1 MGDAVGAAAGSLP
14 APAQGNHVSEWF
26 GHRVFPTVVA
36 DARSLRD
43 QRDQRCP
50 FLSTAKAADTPC
62 IKSEASKGVC
72 TVSTSTGRVRQDWL
86 VCPYRALDPALLN
99 ATVGRLF
106 GFPATHPA
114 LIIPGVRLTDAA
126 TRAEVQRRLGSGG
139 RVFIYFDE
147 KLGGEL
153 SIPGTPRSPEFSFD
167 VTVFEI
173 ELAEGRPHVGRFG
186 IVEIQ
191 TMDFHGSYR
200 HAVRNLREGLR
211 MFGPDFPNTLQGR
224 PEWLSEH
231 MEGPNI
237 ANVFKRTF
245 YQMMFKFQL
254 GQHPRC
260 AGCVLAI
267 PVAVWNSWQPHL
279 GAPALREH
287 GDGTYDLLRP
297 EEARPEHVP
306 AWIYAFGLDAGAA
319 ETPSPI
325 SVGAIIATSAA
336 AMSHYALDVAPA
348 AALENI
354 ASATGMLVLA
364 RRRLLRFWPELA
376 HTLTA

>member
-1 MGDAVGAAAGSLP
+1 MYP
-14 APAQGNHVSEWF
+14 
-26 GHRVFPTVVA
+26 RVVA
-36 DARSLRD
+36 SARSLDD
-43 QRDQRCP
+43 QRSLRCP

-62 IKSEASKGVC
+62 IKTEASKGVC
-72 TVSTSTGRVRQDWL
+72 TISTSAGGKRQDWL

-106 GFPATHPA
+106 GFLPDGTA
-114 LIIPGVRLTDAA
+114 LIIPGVRLASAA
-126 TRAEVQRRLGSGG
+126 TRVQVAQLLGTGG

-153 SIPGTPRSPEFSFD
+153 TVPGTARSPEFSFD

-173 ELAEGRPHVGRFG
+173 ESQGGQPHVGRFG

-211 MFGPDFPNTLQGR
+211 MFGDDFPATLQGR

-245 YQMMFKFQL
+245 YQIMFKFQL
-254 GQHPRC
+254 AQHPRC

-267 PVAVWNSWQPHL
+267 PVSVWDSWQPHL
-279 GAPALREH
+279 GAPELREH

-297 EEARPEHVP
+297 AETRPEHVP
-306 AWIYAFGLDAGAA
+306 AWIYAFGLEA
-319 ETPSPI
+319 ESVQTPSPI
-325 SVGAIIATSAA
+325 GADKIIATNAA

-348 AALENI
+348 EALENI
-354 ASATGMLVLA
+354 ASATGKLFLA
-364 RRRLLRFWPELA
+364 QRRIRLFWPELA
-376 HTLTA
+376 ATLTA

>member
-1 MGDAVGAAAGSLP
+1 MTEGVT
-14 APAQGNHVSEWF
+14 GNHVSEWF
-26 GHRVFPTVVA
+26 GHRVFPRVVA
-36 DARSLRD
+36 SARSLND
-43 QRDQRCP
+43 QRNQRCP
-50 FLSTAKAADTPC
+50 FLTTAKATDTTC

-72 TVSTSTGRVRQDWL
+72 TVSTSAGGTRQDWL
-86 VCPYRALDPALLN
+86 VCPYRALDPPLLN
-99 ATVGRLF
+99 ATIGRLLS
-106 GFPATHPA
+106 FPAGSPT
-114 LIIPGVRLTDAA
+114 LIMPGVRLADVVV
-126 TRAEVQRRLGSGG
+126 RAEVTARLSAGS

-153 SIPGTPRSPEFSFD
+153 SIPGTSRSPEFSFD

-173 ELAEGRPHVGRFG
+173 ERAQGQPHVGRFG

-211 MFGPDFPNTLQGR
+211 MFGGDFPATLQSR
-224 PEWLSEH
+224 PEWLSKR

-267 PVAVWNSWQPHL
+267 PVSVWNSWQPHL
-279 GAPALREH
+279 GAPELREH

-297 EEARPEHVP
+297 DEPRPEHVP
-306 AWIYAFGLDAGAA
+306 AWIYAFGLDAGST

-325 SVGAIIATSAA
+325 GVGTIIATTAA
-336 AMSHYALDVAPA
+336 AMSHYALDIAPA

-354 ASATGMLVLA
+354 ASTTGMLVLA
-364 RRRLLRFWPELA
+364 RRRLRRFWPDLA
-376 HTLTA
+376 DTLAA

>member
-1 MGDAVGAAAGSLP
+1 MIELET
-14 APAQGNHVSEWF
+14 GNRVSEWF
-26 GHRVFPTVVA
+26 GHRVFPRVVA
-36 DARSLRD
+36 SAQSLDD
-43 QRDQRCP
+43 QRSQRCP
-50 FLSTAKAADTPC
+50 FLTMAKAADTNC

-72 TVSTSTGRVRQDWL
+72 TVNTSAGGTRQDWL
-86 VCPYRALDPALLN
+86 VCPYRALNPALLN
-99 ATVGRLF
+99 ATIGRLF
-106 GFPATHPA
+106 GFLASSPA
-114 LIIPGVRLTDAA
+114 LIVPGVRLADTAI
-126 TRAEVQRRLGSGG
+126 RAEVAARLDAGN

-153 SIPGTPRSPEFSFD
+153 SVPGTPRSPEFSFD

-173 ELAEGRPHVGRFG
+173 ERAQGHPHIGRFG

-211 MFGPDFPNTLQGR
+211 MFGGDFPATLQSR
-224 PEWLSEH
+224 PEWLSEG

-245 YQMMFKFQL
+245 YQIMFKFQL

-267 PVAVWNSWQPHL
+267 PISVWTSWQPHL
-279 GAPALREH
+279 GAPELREH
-287 GDGTYDLLRP
+287 DDGTYDLLRP
-297 EEARPEHVP
+297 DEPRPEHVP
-306 AWIYAFGLDAGAA
+306 AWIYAFGLDAGSA

-325 SVGAIIATSAA
+325 GVGTVIATTAA

-348 AALENI
+348 EALENI
-354 ASATGMLVLA
+354 ASATGMLFLA
-364 RRRLLRFWPELA
+364 RRRLRRFWPELA
-376 HTLTA
+376 ATLTA

>member
-1 MGDAVGAAAGSLP
+1 MTEQST
-14 APAQGNHVSEWF
+14 GNHVSEWF
-26 GHRVFPTVVA
+26 GYRVFPRVVA
-36 DARSLRD
+36 SARSLDD
-43 QRDQRCP
+43 QRNQRCP
-50 FLSTAKAADTPC
+50 FLSTAKATGTTC

-72 TVSTSTGRVRQDWL
+72 TVSTSADGTRQDWL

-99 ATVGRLF
+99 ATIGRLF
-106 GFPATHPA
+106 NFPTGFPT
-114 LIIPGVRLTDAA
+114 LIIPGVRLADVTV
-126 TRAEVQRRLGSGG
+126 RAEVEVHLGAGS

-153 SIPGTPRSPEFSFD
+153 SVPGTLRSPELSFD
-167 VTVFEI
+167 ITVFEI
-173 ELAEGRPHVGRFG
+173 KRVQEQPHVDRFG

-211 MFGPDFPNTLQGR
+211 MFGGEFPETLQSR
-224 PEWLSEH
+224 PEWLSEG

-254 GQHPRC
+254 GRHPRC

-267 PVAVWNSWQPHL
+267 PVAVWKSWQPHL
-279 GAPALREH
+279 SAPALRKRD
-287 GDGTYDLLRP
+287 DGTYDLLRP
-297 EEARPEHVP
+297 RQSRPGHVP
-306 AWIYAFGLDAGAA
+306 AWIYAFGLDAESV

-325 SVGAIIATSAA
+325 RIETIIATTAA

-348 AALENI
+348 EAIKNV
-354 ASATGMLVLA
+354 ASATGMLVSA
-364 RRRLLRFWPELA
+364 RRRLRRFWPELA
-376 HTLTA
+376 ATLTV